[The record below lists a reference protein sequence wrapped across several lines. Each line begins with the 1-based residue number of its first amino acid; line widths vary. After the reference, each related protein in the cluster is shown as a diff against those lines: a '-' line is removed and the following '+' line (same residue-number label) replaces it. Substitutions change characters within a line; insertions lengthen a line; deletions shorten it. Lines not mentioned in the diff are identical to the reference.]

1 MKFVSAIFFIHLIAF
16 EFLAFD
22 LLAKVNCFWCHVQV
36 PEGKI
41 EERDGD
47 FSEVAK
53 KIRAKARLTKIGSI
67 PLSEL
72 GKLKAYLLNTKSDGQ
87 FSQNGNIVEIGKLCT
102 KVLFLLIAM

>member
-1 MKFVSAIFFIHLIAF
+1 MCSRNESRFCYLFQTCDSY
-16 EFLAFD
+16 
-22 LLAKVNCFWCHVQV
+22 LLDNVNCFWCHVQV

-41 EERDGD
+41 EERDRD

-53 KIRAKARLTKIGSI
+53 KTRAKARLIKIGSI
-67 PLSEL
+67 PLSDL

-102 KVLFLLIAM
+102 KVFVNSYINIL